1 MVSVIDTGDGMDA
14 ETLARVFEPFFTTK
28 DVGKGAGLGL
38 SQVYGFVESCGGFV
52 DIQSEPGEGAIVAL
66 HLPRTA
72 QALPEAEPRLQVAAP
87 LTSPHRILVVEDD
100 GDVIG
105 AAAET
110 LKDAGFDV
118 LTAATG
124 AEALSLLSSE
134 AEVDLLF
141 TDVMM
146 PGGMDGVRL
155 AEAGRQVR
163 PGLKVLLTSGYAE
176 PLGQGQGGLCGL
188 PILAKPYRRD
198 ELLGRLQALMGGAA

>member
-1 MVSVIDTGDGMDA
+1 
-14 ETLARVFEPFFTTK
+14 
-28 DVGKGAGLGL
+28 
-38 SQVYGFVESCGGFV
+38 
-52 DIQSEPGEGAIVAL
+52 
-66 HLPRTA
+66 
-72 QALPEAEPRLQVAAP
+72 
-87 LTSPHRILVVEDD
+87 
-100 GDVIG
+100 VIG

-110 LKDAGFDV
+110 LKDAGFEV

-134 AEVDLLF
+134 TEVDLLF

-155 AEAGRQVR
+155 AEAGMQVR

-176 PLGQGQGGLCGL
+176 TLARGQADLGGL

-198 ELLGRLQALMGGAA
+198 ELLGRLQALMRASEGGSAR